1 MKLNKDSRK
10 LSRQLY
16 RSSFSDGKLD
26 DSRVGAVVESILASR
41 PRHYLDILKDYH
53 RLIRLEVDKRH
64 AIVESAAALN
74 EETSREVERDLKS
87 KYGGDLTTDFRVNPD
102 LIGGLRIKIG
112 NNVWDGS
119 VRNRLARLSEEIN
132 HV

>member
-10 LSRQLY
+10 LSRQLF
-16 RSSFSDGKLD
+16 RNSFADGKLD
-26 DSRVGAVVESILASR
+26 NSKIQAVVESILATR

-53 RLIRLEVDKRH
+53 RLIRLEVEKRH
-64 AIVESAAALN
+64 AVVESAAELSA
-74 EETSREVERDLKS
+74 ETSREVERDLKS
-87 KYGGDLTTDFRVNPD
+87 KYGGDLTTDFRVNAD

-112 NNVWDGS
+112 NDVWDGS

>member
-10 LSRQLY
+10 LSRQLFQ
-16 RSSFSDGKLD
+16 SSFADGKLD
-26 DSRVGAVVESILASR
+26 NTRIAAVVESILSAK
-41 PRHYLDILKDYH
+41 PRHYLAILKDYH
-53 RLIRLEVDKRH
+53 RLIRLEVEKRH
-64 AIVESAAALN
+64 AIIESAAALSA
-74 EETSREVERDLKS
+74 ETSRAVENDLKS
-87 KYGGDLTTDFRVNPD
+87 KYGGDLTTDFRVNAD

-112 NNVWDGS
+112 NDVWDGS

>member
-10 LSRQLY
+10 LSRQLF
-16 RSSFSDGKLD
+16 RSSFADGKLD
-26 DSRVGAVVESILASR
+26 NSKIGAAVESILATR

-53 RLIRLEVDKRH
+53 RLIRLEVEKRH
-64 AIVESAAALN
+64 AVVESAAELSA
-74 EETSREVERDLKS
+74 ETSREVERDLKS
-87 KYGGDLTTDFRVNPD
+87 KYGGDLTTDFRVNAD

-112 NNVWDGS
+112 NDVWDGS